1 MSNQIVTENVS
12 QVVAA
17 APSTLQ
23 STGAMISQGGTNTT
37 PGTKT
42 LLTQPSDLTPILAAT
57 KALTSLTWS
66 ANVVTATTT
75 VPHGWTNGDVV
86 LATVAGALPAP
97 YNGTFSITVTGAS
110 TFTYPLVG
118 NPGSS
123 PASPSGTVILADKAE
138 ILAMATSFVAQG
150 KTQAVYVLEL
160 GEGTAAEGVT
170 ALAAYITANPAT
182 FYSYLVPA
190 EWAAEA
196 TYLTF
201 LANFESTT
209 SKTYF
214 FTTASTGN
222 YTGYTT
228 DMKCAVVF
236 VPAPDAPATEFGC
249 AALFYVALNY
259 KPSSTNRV
267 TPYAFSFLFGV
278 TAWPEANNQT
288 TLASLKAAFVNYA
301 ASGAEGGISNVIL
314 KWGTTKDGRQFTYWY
329 SVDWVQINVQLAI
342 ANEVINGSNNPLAP
356 LYYDQPGINRLQARA
371 QATVNAGISFG
382 LVVGPAPVTAVPF
395 AAYIAANPSG
405 YQAGA
410 YNGLAVE
417 YSPTKGFLAIVF
429 DIVVS
434 DLPIAA

>member
-17 APSTLQ
+17 QPSTLQ
-23 STGAMISQGGTNTT
+23 STGAMISQGGTNTAPDT
-37 PGTKT
+37 LT
-42 LLTQPSDLTPILAAT
+42 LLTQPSDLTPILAAAKT
-57 KALTSLTWS
+57 LTSLTWS
-66 ANVVTATTT
+66 ANVATGTTT
-75 VPHGWTNGDVV
+75 TAHGWTNGDVV
-86 LATVAGALPAP
+86 LATIAGALPSP
-97 YNGTFSITVTGAS
+97 YNGTFSITITGAS

-123 PASPSGTVILADKAE
+123 PASPPGSVILADEAE
-138 ILAMATSFVAQG
+138 VLAMATTFFAQG

-170 ALAAYITANPAT
+170 ALAAFITANPGM
-182 FYSYLVPA
+182 FYSYLVPRN
-190 EWAAEA
+190 WAAES

-214 FTTASTGN
+214 FTTATTGN
-222 YTGYTT
+222 YTSFTT
-228 DMKCAVVF
+228 AMKCAVVF
-236 VPAPDAPATEFGC
+236 VPSPAATIAEFGC
-249 AALFYVALNY
+249 ASLFYVSLNY
-259 KPSSTNRV
+259 KPSATNRV
-267 TPYAFSFLFGV
+267 TPFAFSFLFGV
-278 TAWPEANNQT
+278 TPWPEANNQT
-288 TLASLKAAFVNYA
+288 TLSALKAAFVNYA

-314 KWGTTKDGRQFTYWY
+314 KWGTTKDGRQFNYWY
-329 SVDWVQINVQLAI
+329 SVDWVQINVQQAV

-382 LVVGPAPVTAVPF
+382 LVVGPAPVTATPF
-395 AAYIAANPSG
+395 ATYIAHNPSD
-405 YQAGA
+405 YTAGA

-417 YSPTKGFLAIVF
+417 YSPTKGFLSIVF
-429 DIVVS
+429 NIVVS